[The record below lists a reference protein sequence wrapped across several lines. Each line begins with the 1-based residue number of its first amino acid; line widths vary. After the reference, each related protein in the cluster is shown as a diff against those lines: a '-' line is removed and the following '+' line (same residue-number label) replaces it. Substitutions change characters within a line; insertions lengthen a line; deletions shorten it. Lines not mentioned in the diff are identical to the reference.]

1 MNSERMNARIAG
13 VLFIIATTAA
23 IISGIILGPI
33 LDAPDYLVQVA
44 ANDIQVI
51 TGALWY
57 FIMAAAGPCIAI
69 SMYPIVKKYNE
80 ALAIGSVGFRII
92 EGAIFMVGVI
102 NLLSLVTLSQAFVLA
117 GAPADS
123 YFQTLG
129 LMLQKAGA
137 ITVGITAYPIGHF
150 AFGLGALMYYYVFYQ
165 SRLVPRWLSAW
176 GLIAIVSMI
185 CAVVL
190 DMFGV
195 YSTIALGLNMLIF
208 AQEMVLAIWLI
219 LKGFNNSAVIQE
231 FD

>member
-1 MNSERMNARIAG
+1 
-13 VLFIIATTAA
+13 
-23 IISGIILGPI
+23 
-33 LDAPDYLVQVA
+33 
-44 ANDIQVI
+44 
-51 TGALWY
+51 
-57 FIMAAAGPCIAI
+57 
-69 SMYPIVKKYNE
+69 
-80 ALAIGSVGFRII
+80 
-92 EGAIFMVGVI
+92 MVGVI